1 MLLQF
6 DDFQKYV
13 GAIVKLRKKTEFY
26 DSRRKVLLSE
36 ITLISQMKKK
46 TKPLQFHNLT
56 AGGHFNVTKN

>member
-46 TKPLQFHNLT
+46 NKTLAISQFDRWRP
-56 AGGHFNVTKN
+56 F